1 MSIENTKAFY
11 EELDKDFINY
21 SKLLEIA
28 RKGIF
33 LKESLTQKYPHAFMI
48 DISILANQ
56 HFTVNND
63 NQYYRLKYFIIHVS
77 NIVNW
82 VQLQNKNKKPKI
94 KKKKEIF
101 CFFPSHNN
109 DYCNI
114 CETVLSNHIT
124 KDTIT
129 LPKINSL
136 LIINEFFLKKLSE
149 EKPMNNIYLY
159 TDVFHHNLSYYCPT
173 DNKTFYDYLIKYN
186 FIDIDTK
193 ILLTEKFDYTE
204 SFFNNNEINPFR
216 ILFDITY
223 SDNNRNLLET
233 EIKYL
238 LNNNIFYKYFEQIKD
253 INILNRI
260 SKLFKENNIQY
271 HGYDN
276 DDSYNLKNIHRVPP
290 HFPISVLEEYTNIFY
305 KPNKTR
311 FKFTKRCHAIAKNWT
326 QEMAQK
332 FENFINVTFTD
343 AGIQFLKDCEGHI
356 VKRLIEE
363 TNKTGG
369 FTNDYEFAYL
379 YNRCF
384 LNRL

>member
-1 MSIENTKAFY
+1 MSIENTNAFY
-11 EELDKDFINY
+11 EELNKEFINY

-28 RKGIF
+28 RKGVF

-63 NQYYRLKYFIIHVS
+63 NQYYRLKYFIIHVT
-77 NIVNW
+77 NIANW
-82 VQLQNKNKKPKI
+82 VQLHHNKKPKL
-94 KKKKEIF
+94 KNRKEIF

-114 CETVLSNHIT
+114 CDSVLSNCIT

-136 LIINEFFLKKLSE
+136 LIINEFFLQKLSS
-149 EKPMNNIYLY
+149 EKLMNNIYLY
-159 TDVFHHNLSYYCPT
+159 TDVFHHNLSYYCPS
-173 DNKTFYDYLIKYN
+173 DSETFYDYLMKYN
-186 FIDIDTK
+186 FITIDTK
-193 ILLTEKFDYTE
+193 ILLKDKFDYTE
-204 SFFNNNEINPFR
+204 SFFNNSEINPFR

-223 SDNNRNLLET
+223 AEGSRDLKET
-233 EIKYL
+233 EKNYL

-253 INILNRI
+253 INILNQI
-260 SKLFKENNIQY
+260 SNLFKEKNVQF
-271 HGYDN
+271 HGYDE
-276 DDSYNLKNIHRVPP
+276 DVSYNLKNIHRVPP
-290 HFPISVLEEYTNIFY
+290 HFPLSILKKYTNIFY
-305 KPNKTR
+305 KPNKTK
-311 FKFTKRCHAIAKNWT
+311 FKFTKSCHSMAKNWN
-326 QEMAQK
+326 QDMAQK
-332 FENFINVTFTD
+332 FEDFINITFTD

-356 VKRLIEE
+356 VKRLINEID
-363 TNKTGG
+363 KTKG
-369 FTNDYEFAYL
+369 FAHDYEFAYL